1 VRMPVQKEVVSKV
14 IQHTSNFTI
23 LKDENN
29 YEREFRRV
37 LRQYSTAN
45 LSSEAA
51 VRWIAGDIYSILEKD
66 SHTNCGC
73 VRVERE
79 PTTADEFN
87 IDLGFEERDSE
98 PKSTDTIS

>member
-1 VRMPVQKEVVSKV
+1 MRMPAQKEAVSK
-14 IQHTSNFTI
+14 IIKHTSNFTI
-23 LKDENN
+23 LKDNN
-29 YEREFRRV
+29 CYEREFRRV

-51 VRWIAGDIYSILEKD
+51 VRWIAGDMYNILEND

-79 PTTADEFN
+79 PTTADEYN
-87 IDLGFEERDSE
+87 MEWLGE
-98 PKSTDTIS
+98 PKSTYKAS

>member
-1 VRMPVQKEVVSKV
+1 MLAQKEAVSKV

-23 LKDENN
+23 IKDNN
-29 YEREFRRV
+29 DYQREFRRI

-51 VRWIAGDIYSILEKD
+51 VRWIAADIYKILEND

-87 IDLGFEERDSE
+87 EEWLSE
-98 PKSTDTIS
+98 PKSADTTS